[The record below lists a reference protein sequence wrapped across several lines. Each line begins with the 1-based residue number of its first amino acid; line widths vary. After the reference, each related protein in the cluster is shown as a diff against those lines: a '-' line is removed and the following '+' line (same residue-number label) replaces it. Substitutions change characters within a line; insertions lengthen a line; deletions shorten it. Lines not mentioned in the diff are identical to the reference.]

1 MSSYE
6 ERGRDNAAIRGYI
19 LRVLA
24 KGHHFSFLVR
34 CLSGKLMESGLS
46 SDEDIWEPLKYL
58 YDMQFIEF
66 VDKRVTPYTAYE
78 RDAVVRLTTKGV
90 QFIENGGDDES
101 GIDL

>member
-34 CLSGKLMESGLS
+34 RLSGKLMESGLS
-46 SDEDIWEPLKYL
+46 SDEDI
-58 YDMQFIEF
+58 
-66 VDKRVTPYTAYE
+66 
-78 RDAVVRLTTKGV
+78 
-90 QFIENGGDDES
+90 
-101 GIDL
+101 